1 MKELIIYTEG
11 QKEIIAKG
19 TDQEVLANLK
29 AKAYD
34 LTSWIRDQGAADE
47 IENLDSVLED
57 IAKAEIL
64 DDINLDV
71 LDYSWWTIEIA

>member
-1 MKELIIYTEG
+1 MKEIAIYTEG

-19 TDQEVLANLK
+19 TDREVLAILK

-47 IENLDSVLED
+47 IENLDAVLED
-57 IAKAEIL
+57 IANAETL
-64 DDINLDV
+64 EDINLDM